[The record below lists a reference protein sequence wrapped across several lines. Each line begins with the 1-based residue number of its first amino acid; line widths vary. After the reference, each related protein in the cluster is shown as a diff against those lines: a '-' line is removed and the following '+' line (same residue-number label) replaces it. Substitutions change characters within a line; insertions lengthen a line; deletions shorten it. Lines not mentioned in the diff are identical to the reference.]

1 MLSIA
6 QDHLPRHIMAH
17 PGFGHLW
24 KQTEMSD
31 MNIVIACAQDAASA
45 GDENPEEHNST
56 LLQQLPGHSMILS
69 SSPYFKAQA
78 SADCISCVLLR
89 LFNDSG
95 GPYVVNC

>member
-1 MLSIA
+1 
-6 QDHLPRHIMAH
+6 MAH

-45 GDENPEEHNST
+45 GDEIPEGPNST
-56 LLQQLPGHSMILS
+56 LLQQFPGHSMILS

-78 SADCISCVLLR
+78 SDESILRVLMCLHQGSWWAFCCQV
-89 LFNDSG
+89 LGFMS
-95 GPYVVNC
+95 